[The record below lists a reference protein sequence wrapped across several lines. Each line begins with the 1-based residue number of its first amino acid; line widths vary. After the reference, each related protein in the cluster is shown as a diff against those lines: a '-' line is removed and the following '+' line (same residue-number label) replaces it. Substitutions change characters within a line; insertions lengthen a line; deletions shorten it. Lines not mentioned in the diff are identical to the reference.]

1 MRVDGDDLSESISS
15 GDGSKHDRRFAF
27 EAANFDDGALR
38 GSTGSQ
44 CAEEAKFILSKETW
58 NGVSALKRDFYCL
71 IEIVGQS
78 NHQICPQKWSETSLR
93 LAHEGVWRIFKMEL
107 LPICSFEGE
116 LFGKLFMPV
125 PK

>member
-1 MRVDGDDLSESISS
+1 VRVDGDDLSESISS

-78 NHQICPQKWSETSLR
+78 NHQICPQS
-93 LAHEGVWRIFKMEL
+93 GVK
-107 LPICSFEGE
+107 
-116 LFGKLFMPV
+116 PV
-125 PK
+125 